1 MAATGNGAVIVN
13 KSTRH
18 WYLVYCKAKAE
29 YIARDNLVR
38 QGYQVYLP
46 LMSRYKQ
53 RARKLFQTV
62 EPLFSRYLFV
72 RLDTE
77 ADNWSPIRST
87 LGVANIVRFG
97 QTPAPTPSDLITEL
111 KSREKNQD
119 AHRFVDLANLKK
131 GDEVRINAGAMA
143 GYAGQF
149 LQRNSQ
155 DRVIVLLNIMEQ
167 QSRVSLPADAIGSI
181 H

>member
-1 MAATGNGAVIVN
+1 MN

-18 WYLVYCKAKAE
+18 WYLVYCKPKAE

-46 LMSRYKQ
+46 LISRTRQ
-53 RARKLFQTV
+53 RARRLFQTV
-62 EPLFSRYLFV
+62 EPLFSRYLFI
-72 RLDTE
+72 RLDTQT
-77 ADNWSPIRST
+77 DNWSPIRST
-87 LGVANIVRFG
+87 LGVSNLVQFG
-97 QTPAPTPSDLITEL
+97 QTPALVPSDLITEL
-111 KSREKNQD
+111 KSREKNQN
-119 AHRFVDLANLKK
+119 AHRFIDLANIKK
-131 GDEVRINAGAMA
+131 GDEIRINAGAMT

-149 LQRNSQ
+149 VQRNSQ
-155 DRVIVLLNIMEQ
+155 GRVIVLLNIMEQ

>member
-1 MAATGNGAVIVN
+1 MSE
-13 KSTRH
+13 STRH
-18 WYLVYCKAKAE
+18 WYLIYCKPKSE
-29 YIARDNLVR
+29 YIARDNLTR
-38 QGYQVYLP
+38 QGFQVYLP
-46 LMSRYKQ
+46 LISGYKQ

-62 EPLFSRYLFV
+62 EPLFSRYLFIQ
-72 RLDTE
+72 LDTE

-97 QTPAPTPSDLITEL
+97 QTPAPVPSDLIDEL
-111 KSREKNQD
+111 KARENNQD
-119 AHRFVDLANLKK
+119 THRFIDLVNLKK

-155 DRVIVLLNIMEQ
+155 DRVIVLLNVMEQ
-167 QSRVSLPADAIGSI
+167 QSRVSLPVDAIGSI

>member
-1 MAATGNGAVIVN
+1 MAATGNGAAIVN
-13 KSTRH
+13 KPTRH
-18 WYLVYCKAKAE
+18 WYLVYCKPKAE

-53 RARKLFQTV
+53 RSRKLFQTV
-62 EPLFSRYLFV
+62 EPLFSRYLFI

-77 ADNWSPIRST
+77 KDNWSPIRST
-87 LGVANIVRFG
+87 LGVSNIVRFG
-97 QTPAPTPSDLITEL
+97 QIPAPAPSGLISEL
-111 KSREKNQD
+111 KARENNQD
-119 AHRFVDLANLKK
+119 VHRFIDLANLKK
-131 GDEVRINAGAMA
+131 GDAVRINAGAMA

-155 DRVIVLLNIMEQ
+155 NRVIVLLNFMEQ
-167 QSRVSLPADAIGSI
+167 QSRVN
-181 H
+181 

>member
-1 MAATGNGAVIVN
+1 MN

-18 WYLVYCKAKAE
+18 WYLVYCKPKSE
-29 YIARDNLVR
+29 TIAQDNLTR

-46 LMSRYKQ
+46 LISRYKQ

-62 EPLFSRYLFV
+62 EPLFSRYLFIQ
-72 RLDTE
+72 LDTE
-77 ADNWSPIRST
+77 VDNWSPIRST

-97 QTPAPTPSDLITEL
+97 QIPAPVPFDLINEL
-111 KSREKNQD
+111 KARENNQD
-119 AHRFVDLANLKK
+119 AHRFIDLANLKK

-155 DRVIVLLNIMEQ
+155 DRAIVLLNIMEQ
-167 QSRVSLPADAIGSI
+167 QSRVSLPVDAIGSI

>member
-1 MAATGNGAVIVN
+1 VN
-13 KSTRH
+13 QSTRH
-18 WYLVYCKAKAE
+18 WYLVYCKPKSE
-29 YIARDNLVR
+29 YIARDNLTR

-46 LMSRYKQ
+46 LISGYKK

-62 EPLFSRYLFV
+62 EPLFSRYLFIQ
-72 RLDTE
+72 LDTE
-77 ADNWSPIRST
+77 TDNWSPIRST

-97 QTPAPTPSDLITEL
+97 STPATVPPGIVDEL
-111 KSREKNQD
+111 KARENNQSN
-119 AHRFVDLANLKK
+119 HQFIDLVKLKK
-131 GDEVRINAGAMA
+131 GDAVRIKAGAMA

-155 DRVIVLLNIMEQ
+155 GRVIVLLNIMEQ
-167 QSRVSLPADAIGSI
+167 QSRVNLPVDAIGSI